1 MTRIVRDRFDREHER
16 ARDLAAMRVGEPL
29 DPDDAG
35 WLDTHLAW
43 CAPCRAVA
51 GEYANQRLELRAL
64 RLDHPVPPRDL
75 WARTSSAIDLERGRT
90 SVRTQRTAGRTTS
103 SVRSRSSF
111 PLGALTGAIAL
122 VFVVG
127 ATLLSGQRLPP
138 TVPDGT
144 VAVPTGATAAVTP
157 FPVAPREAK
166 FVIGSGDELEI
177 TTSNISE
184 VCPMDAGP
192 TCETARISTGQDAGV
207 STAQG
212 VHEAVINPSK
222 SHVVLGT
229 GNAVVVVPMITPSPV
244 VPTPTPAQTFSAAGS
259 PGITP
264 PPSIP
269 ASLSPA
275 PSPSD
280 QTTEGPSASPSAESP
295 TEDPGK
301 TPAATTSEPPPAS
314 PSASPEATP
323 SASSDA
329 TPTGS
334 PEATPVSPAPSDAA
348 TQAPP
353 SLEVT
358 QAPRGAI
365 TIAADVILVGRSAA
379 YSRDGSS
386 FAFTARPADGSHGPD
401 VYVWRTGTDTAVPV
415 TTDHAS
421 VFSDWIE
428 DQLVI
433 SRADPDGDPITK
445 AQGVVPESILL
456 DPVSRRERRIS
467 DIPMFRPTVSPTGR
481 NAVWWQGAIQPGPD
495 GLGWEPRSGR
505 LLLGRWQQPGAKPSD
520 DPGPDAGPD
529 VLASGS
535 VPDWDA
541 RWDETGTRLAVWIA
555 DRDDPSVGK
564 LSLYGIDPSTGR
576 IDKDNVLLDDAA
588 AAPGF
593 AIGSGRLV
601 WAVKQKDGKTRV
613 EVLAWSSEGV
623 GRAELDSGD
632 VPLVVVR

>member
-1 MTRIVRDRFDREHER
+1 MTRMVRDRFDREHER
-16 ARDLAAMRVGEPL
+16 ARELAAARVGEPL
-29 DPDDAG
+29 LPEDAG

-64 RLDHPVPPRDL
+64 RHEHPVPPRDL
-75 WARTSSAIDLERGRT
+75 WARTSAAIDLERGRT
-90 SVRTQRTAGRTTS
+90 PVRTERPAGRTTS
-103 SVRSRSSF
+103 TVRSRTTF
-111 PLGALTGAIAL
+111 PLGALTGALAV

-127 ATLLSGQRLPP
+127 ATLLSGRELQQPS
-138 TVPDGT
+138 VPDGSL
-144 VAVPTGATAAVTP
+144 AAPTGATAAITP
-157 FPVAPREAK
+157 FPVAPREVK
-166 FVIGSGDELEI
+166 FVTGSGSDLEV

-184 VCPMDAGP
+184 VCPIDAD
-192 TCETARISTGQDAGV
+192 TNCATARLGTGQDVGV
-207 STAQG
+207 STAEG
-212 VHEAVINPSK
+212 VREAVINPSK

-229 GNAVVVVPMITPSPV
+229 ENSVVVVPVIAPSPLA
-244 VPTPTPAQTFSAAGS
+244 PTPTPAATFSAAGS
-259 PGITP
+259 PGVTA

-269 ASLSPA
+269 ASLAPH

-280 QTTEGPSASPSAESP
+280 QASVEPSPSPSASPGATPE
-295 TEDPGK
+295 T
-301 TPAATTSEPPPAS
+301 TPAPSSEPPAPS

-323 SASSDA
+323 AASAETASP
-329 TPTGS
+329 TPTG
-334 PEATPVSPAPSDAA
+334 AP
-348 TQAPP
+348 TEAPP

-358 QAPRGAI
+358 QAPSTGAI
-365 TIAADVILVGRSAA
+365 TIAADVIVVGRSAA

-421 VFSDWIE
+421 VFSDWVD
-428 DQLVI
+428 DQLLI

-456 DPVSRRERRIS
+456 DPITGRERRIS
-467 DIPMFRPTVSPTGR
+467 PDPMFRPTVSPTGR
-481 NAVWWQGAIQPGPD
+481 NAVWWQGAIEPGPD
-495 GLGWEPRSGR
+495 GLGWEPRTGR

-520 DPGPDAGPD
+520 PGGNAAPD
-529 VLASGS
+529 VLASGP

-555 DRDDPSVGK
+555 DRDDPAVGK

-576 IDKDNVLLDDAA
+576 IDKDNVLLDAA
-588 AAPGF
+588 PAAPGF

-601 WAVKQKDGKTRV
+601 WAVKQASGKTHV
-613 EVLAWSSEGV
+613 EVLAWSSDGV
-623 GRAELDSGD
+623 GRVELDSSD

>member
-1 MTRIVRDRFDREHER
+1 MVRDRFDREHER
-16 ARDLAAMRVGEPL
+16 ARQLAAMRVGEPL
-29 DPDDAG
+29 DPEDAG

-64 RLDHPVPPRDL
+64 RHEHPVAPRDL
-75 WARTSSAIDLERGRT
+75 WARTSAAIDLERGRT
-90 SVRTQRTAGRTTS
+90 SVRTERTAGRTTS
-103 SVRSRSSF
+103 TVRSRSSF
-111 PLGALTGAIAL
+111 PIGALTGALAV

-127 ATLLSGQRLPP
+127 ATLLSGQRLQP
-138 TVPDGT
+138 TVPEGT
-144 VAVPTGATAAVTP
+144 LAVPTGETAAITP

-166 FVIGSGDELEI
+166 FVVGGAGELEI

-184 VCPMDAGP
+184 VCPVDADSG
-192 TCETARISTGQDAGV
+192 CATARIGGSQEVGV

-212 VHEAVINPSK
+212 VHEAVSNPSK
-222 SHVVLGT
+222 SHIVIGT
-229 GNAVVVVPMITPSPV
+229 ENAVIVVPMITPTPV
-244 VPTPTPAQTFSAAGS
+244 APTPTPAQTFSAAGYPS
-259 PGITP
+259 ATP
-264 PPSIP
+264 SASIPPSLTP
-269 ASLSPA
+269 Q

-280 QTTEGPSASPSAESP
+280 QATQEPSPSPSVSPGESPGESPAESP
-295 TEDPGK
+295 TD
-301 TPAATTSEPPPAS
+301 TPAATSSEAPVTS

-323 SASSDA
+323 TASAE
-329 TPTGS
+329 TT
-334 PEATPVSPAPSDAA
+334 PAPPSPSDTA
-348 TQAPP
+348 TDAPP
-353 SLEVT
+353 SLDVT
-358 QAPRGAI
+358 QPPNAGGPI

-401 VYVWRTGTDTAVPV
+401 VYVWRTGTDTAEPV

-421 VFSDWIE
+421 VFSDWVE
-428 DQLVI
+428 DQLLV
-433 SRADPDGDPITK
+433 SREDPDGDPITG

-456 DPVSRRERRIS
+456 DPITGRERRIS
-467 DIPMFRPTVSPTGR
+467 NDPMFRPTVSPTGR

-495 GLGWEPRSGR
+495 GMGWEPRTGR
-505 LLLGRWQQPGAKPSD
+505 LLLGRWQQPGAKPSE
-520 DPGPDAGPD
+520 DPGANAD
-529 VLASGS
+529 VLASGP

-555 DRDDPSVGK
+555 DREDPTVGK
-564 LSLYGIDPSTGR
+564 LSLYGIDPSTGH
-576 IDKDNVLLDDAA
+576 IDKDNVLLDDAP

-601 WAVKQKDGKTRV
+601 WAVKGQGKTRV
-613 EVLAWSSEGV
+613 EVLAWSSDGV
-623 GRAELDSGD
+623 GRVELDSGD